1 MKDETDRV
9 RRHTAS
15 SVLHKIDN
23 ATTANLIEHAD
34 APADAL
40 TARQRAL
47 DSEWDTDR
55 TIETEAAT
63 LGLIGLALG
72 AFVHPRLL
80 IIPKLAAAA
89 LLLHAVT
96 GWYPLLP
103 VFRRLGIRTAREIA
117 RERYGLKVLRGD
129 FDNMTGARADDQR
142 EQPAPRTER
151 RRFPRDVLPRDV
163 H

>member
-1 MKDETDRV
+1 MKHETDRV
-9 RRHTAS
+9 RRRTTS

-23 ATTANLIEHAD
+23 ATTASLIEHAGG
-34 APADAL
+34 PEDAL
-40 TARQRAL
+40 VARQRAL
-47 DSEWDTDR
+47 DGEWDTDR
-55 TIETEAAT
+55 TIETETAT

-96 GWYPLLP
+96 GWHPLLP
-103 VFRRLGIRTAREIA
+103 VFRRLGLRSAREIA

-129 FDNMTGARADDQR
+129 FDNMTGLRPDDQR
-142 EQPAPRTER
+142 EPTAPLVER
-151 RRFPRDVLPRDV
+151 RRVPRDL